1 VKRESLNILIAE
13 DDPVSSYM
21 LETTLSKWGYTTIVA
36 RDGELALQAL
46 QKEDAPQLVILDW
59 MMPNMDGIELCKKL
73 RENPEKQST
82 YIILLTAKSD
92 KKDVVMGLD
101 MGADDYITKPFDRN
115 ELRAR
120 VRVGARIIELQQSL
134 ADRIAQLEDALANVK
149 QLQGILP
156 ICSHCK
162 KVRDDQNYWQQ
173 VEAYISTHTDAQF
186 SHGICPECFEQIT
199 KTQIDELK
207 HRLRRDTKY

>member
-1 VKRESLNILIAE
+1 VNILIAE

-21 LETTLSKWGYTTIVA
+21 LETTLTKWGYDVIVA
-36 RDGELALQAL
+36 NDGELALQVL
-46 QKEDAPQLVILDW
+46 QQQDAPQLVILDW
-59 MMPNMDGIELCKKL
+59 MMPNLDGLALCKKL
-73 RENPEKQST
+73 REDPAKQST

-92 KKDVVMGLD
+92 KKDVVIGLD
-101 MGADDYITKPFDRN
+101 LGADDYITKPFDSE

-120 VRVGARIIELQQSL
+120 VRVGARMVALQQTL
-134 ADRIAQLEDALANVK
+134 ADRITQLQDAIANVK

-173 VEAYISTHTDAQF
+173 VESYISTHTDAEF
-186 SHGICPECFEQIT
+186 SHGICPDCFEKIT
-199 KTQIDELK
+199 KTQIEALK
-207 HRLRRDTKY
+207 HRMRRDTKY